1 MKYPPVSLISL
12 DSISPRSQSESRGH
26 LPNHQ
31 GLKDAG
37 DKSVTMDAKK
47 PLTITEL
54 AGESVS
60 RILLPRGR

>member
-1 MKYPPVSLISL
+1 
-12 DSISPRSQSESRGH
+12 
-26 LPNHQ
+26 
-31 GLKDAG
+31 LKHAG

-60 RILLPRGR
+60 RILSLRCLVPTCVGIFDGAAR